1 SFLCESQPDSRL
13 NEVIINLE
21 NECLTTDNLAEEK
34 NAYQKMLDSNSVDN
48 QNIYTVS
55 LGFHPDEIM
64 LTDEEKFFIENFDC
78 SFFCSSERD
87 ASFLCKSQPDSCL
100 NGVVTSSIRENLEI

>member
-1 SFLCESQPDSRL
+1 M
-13 NEVIINLE
+13 
-21 NECLTTDNLAEEK
+21 TTDNLAEEK
-34 NAYQKMLDSNSVDN
+34 NAYQKMLDSNSVVDS

-55 LGFHPDEIM
+55 LGFHPDEII

-87 ASFLCKSQPDSCL
+87 
-100 NGVVTSSIRENLEI
+100 